1 MPFGDMK
8 AMIDP
13 PTADLA
19 GRLLEMMGTFGYEKE
34 FGRAQRAIKFLTKF
48 RSVMVHGGDAGA
60 SITSM
65 APGRC

>member
-19 GRLLEMMGTFGYEKE
+19 GRLLEMMGAFGYDAELVVRVAPYAFSK
-34 FGRAQRAIKFLTKF
+34 KNKKP
-48 RSVMVHGGDAGA
+48 MVRGGDVGV
-60 SITSM
+60 
-65 APGRC
+65 